1 MHTHTHALAW
11 LLLPPLAS
19 IGDLSMAEDG
29 LPPGFVFAPPDHALI
44 KDVLRRKVAGLP
56 INSRYNIHNFDAY
69 SVPPDELVLKH
80 EHAPGTDKNDGKG
93 GYWYFFTPVR
103 RHKTKNGVVGR
114 RKRATATGTHGTPR
128 IARSPFLTRT
138 VRAPSLPIA

>member
-1 MHTHTHALAW
+1 
-11 LLLPPLAS
+11 
-19 IGDLSMAEDG
+19 MAEDG

-69 SVPPDELVLKH
+69 SVPPDELVAKH

-114 RKRATATGTHGTPR
+114 RKRGDGDGYTWHSENREKPVVDEGAKGAVVG
-128 IARSPFLTRT
+128 SWL
-138 VRAPSLPIA
+138 